1 MNRTRQLVLVVLS
14 VLVVAAVATGIV
26 YGTSGNA
33 APTKDSL
40 VLNGHAPR
48 SMELG
53 VNLSTGS
60 SFKTSGTIT
69 INATTNSLSAVLRVP
84 VVTAD
89 TTFNVRAVKD
99 RLYLTSPN
107 LADASG
113 PVWYTLAAKW
123 PPLAGL
129 SHYLV
134 KPNVA
139 LLTLLANAKVVHH
152 GYETTYEL
160 HRTNVALGALGSNG
174 TTTRV
179 KGTLDVHLTTGRQ
192 GEFTELWIAT
202 SSKSSTTTLDLRV
215 LSYNQ
220 TAIIVAPPASRSTTS
235 ASPLLKQL
243 LSSGALGS
251 LVLPSQVLQV
261 LSHAKLS

>member
-1 MNRTRQLVLVVLS
+1 VNRTRRLVLAVGS
-14 VLVVAAVATGIV
+14 VLVAVVLATGIV

-33 APTKDSL
+33 EPAKDSL

-53 VNLSTGS
+53 VTLSTGG
-60 SFKTSGTIT
+60 SFRTSGTIT
-69 INATTNSLSAVLRVP
+69 INATTSSLSAVLQVP

-89 TTFNVRAVKD
+89 TTFYVRAVKD
-99 RLYLTSPN
+99 RVYLTSPN

-129 SHYLV
+129 AHYLV
-134 KPNVA
+134 KPNAAV
-139 LLTLLANAKVVHH
+139 LTLLANARVVHH
-152 GYETTYEL
+152 GHETTYEL
-160 HRTNVALGALGSNG
+160 HRTNVALGALRSSGRTISAN
-174 TTTRV
+174 
-179 KGTLDVHLTTGRQ
+179 GTLDVRLTTGRQ

-202 SSKSSTTTLDLRV
+202 STKTSTTTVDLRV

-220 TAIIVAPPASRSTTS
+220 TAIIVVPPKSRSTTS
-235 ASPLLKQL
+235 ASPLLQQL

-251 LVLPSQVLQV
+251 LVLPSQVLQA
-261 LSHAKLS
+261 LSRAKLS